1 MLTNIN
7 YFLEAVKE
15 VDNKSIILF
24 HSFQH
29 EIAFSLHLM
38 LTSRACVL
46 SVNDKNGVSA
56 PAQCKVYESLF
67 KKAVLEDIWVQLMY
81 I

>member
-29 EIAFSLHLM
+29 EIAFSLHL

-56 PAQCKVYESLF
+56 PAQCKVYES
-67 KKAVLEDIWVQLMY
+67 QLMY